1 MCDAKALFRTEI
13 LDSIHFEESLKEIAE
28 KFQIVSEHTASWEYW
43 LNPVEEF
50 IYISHWCER
59 ITGYT
64 KEEFFRDPELL
75 FKIVHPSDK
84 SFLKAHMKSCKPTL
98 ATATIE
104 FRIIKRSGE
113 IAWINHTCQPVFNSE
128 GKFLGRR
135 ASNRDITDYKEMELR
150 LKEAEERWQFALE
163 GSGDGVWD
171 WNLLTNNVF
180 YSRRYKAMLGYDEQ
194 EYGSTFEEWRKRV
207 HPEDTEWVTKEHE
220 KLINAKSSS
229 ISIEYRLKC
238 KDGSFKWIFSRGKV
252 MSRDENNKPTRIV
265 GTHTDITDRKKAEET
280 VMSIMMENKKLLNKT
295 IEYDRMKTEF
305 FSNISHE
312 FKTPL
317 NVILGTLQ
325 LQLLI
330 VSEIPFDSIRSKFEA
345 KLLLMKQNCYRLLR
359 LINNL
364 IDITKIDS
372 GYFELELNNYDV
384 IPIIRDISL
393 SIKDY
398 IEFKNISLEFKSN
411 IESKI
416 IACDPE
422 RIERIILNLLSNA
435 IKFTNI
441 GGKITVNVIDEGD
454 QLLIVISDTGIGIPK
469 NKIPGIFDRFSQVDK
484 SLTRNHEGSGIG
496 LSIVKSLVEL
506 HRGTVEVQSVYG
518 RGSEFFLCLPVN
530 GYNKE
535 FTSIE
540 TKTDIEKN
548 YVEKINIEFS
558 DIYPHCKIN
567 SRA

>member
-1 MCDAKALFRTEI
+1 MCDAKSLYRAEMLN
-13 LDSIHFEESLKEIAE
+13 SIHFEESLKEITE

-43 LNPVEEF
+43 LNPEEEF

-64 KEEFFRDPELL
+64 QEEFFQDSELL
-75 FKIVHPSDK
+75 TKIVHPNDK
-84 SFLKAHMKSCKPTL
+84 ALLKSHMKCSKPNNETL
-98 ATATIE
+98 IIE
-104 FRIIKRSGE
+104 FRIIKRSGNVV
-113 IAWINHTCQPVFNSE
+113 WINHTCQPVFNSE
-128 GKFLGRR
+128 GRFLGRR
-135 ASNRDITDYKEMELR
+135 ASNRDITAYKEMELK

-171 WNLLTNNVF
+171 WNLQTNQVF
-180 YSRRYKAMLGYDEQ
+180 YSRQYKAMLGYDDHEF
-194 EYGSTFEEWRKRV
+194 GSSFEEWKKRI
-207 HPEDTEWVTKEHE
+207 HPEDRGWVTKEHE
-220 KLINAKSSS
+220 KHIAAKSSF
-229 ISIEYRLKC
+229 ISIEYRLQC
-238 KDGSFKWIFSRGKV
+238 KDSSYKWIFSRGKV
-252 MSRDENNKPTRIV
+252 MGYDENNKPTRIV

-280 VMSIMMENKKLLNKT
+280 VMNIMMENKKLLNKT

-325 LQLLI
+325 LLLLLLK
-330 VSEIPFDSIRSKFEA
+330 EIPIDSIRNKFER

-384 IPIIRDISL
+384 IPIIRDIAL
-393 SIKDY
+393 SIQDY
-398 IEFKNISLEFKSN
+398 IEFKDISLEFNSN
-411 IESKI
+411 VEHKI
-416 IACDPE
+416 IACDPD

-435 IKFTNI
+435 IKFSNK
-441 GGKITVNVIDEGD
+441 GGKIIIEVKDEGD
-454 QLLIVISDTGIGIPK
+454 QLLIEVSDTGIGIPL
-469 NKIPGIFDRFSQVDK
+469 NKIPSIFDRFTQVDK

-506 HRGTVEVQSVYG
+506 HHGSVEVKSVYG
-518 RGSEFFLCLPVN
+518 KGSKFILRLPVN
-530 GYNKE
+530 VCNKE
-535 FTSIE
+535 HTIE
-540 TKTDIEKN
+540 AKTDIEKN
-548 YVEKINIEFS
+548 YVEKVNIEFS
-558 DIYPHCKIN
+558 DIYSHCKLSN
-567 SRA
+567 KA